1 MAAVPIIQSNQ
12 MITDS
17 PKTKSNHF
25 KSDDIME
32 SNADGCGTQWCVP
45 GSIWLRPEG
54 GSAPTA
60 GWRVERADG
69 VSASAEAAAVAEA
82 AVAASRSSGRKGD
95 AAGKAARPPTVHFK
109 GGGEYRISH
118 FLICFFGIFVF
129 FFSLS
134 LPNAQIMIKKK
145 IIGTRS
151 YRGDKSGN
159 LASII
164 CIWVWWLK
172 SIGISCS
179 SWFYLNFVVLLLFF
193 PLFLVRYNW
202 RGTINLA
209 TRRDVA
215 MATATA
221 IAFHFQIN
229 WNNVVWT
236 TTKNEQIDNLK
247 KELCWKNY
255 RQWD

>member
-1 MAAVPIIQSNQ
+1 M
-12 MITDS
+12 
-17 PKTKSNHF
+17 
-25 KSDDIME
+25 
-32 SNADGCGTQWCVP
+32 
-45 GSIWLRPEG
+45 
-54 GSAPTA
+54 
-60 GWRVERADG
+60 
-69 VSASAEAAAVAEA
+69 SASAEAAAVAEA

-164 CIWVWWLK
+164 CIWV
-172 SIGISCS
+172 
-179 SWFYLNFVVLLLFF
+179 
-193 PLFLVRYNW
+193 
-202 RGTINLA
+202 
-209 TRRDVA
+209 
-215 MATATA
+215 
-221 IAFHFQIN
+221 
-229 WNNVVWT
+229 
-236 TTKNEQIDNLK
+236 
-247 KELCWKNY
+247 
-255 RQWD
+255 